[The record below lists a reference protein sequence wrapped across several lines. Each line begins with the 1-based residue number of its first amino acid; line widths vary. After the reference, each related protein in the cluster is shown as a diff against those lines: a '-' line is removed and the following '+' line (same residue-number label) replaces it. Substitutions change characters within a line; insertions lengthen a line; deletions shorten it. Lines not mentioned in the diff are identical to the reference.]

1 MSMFTFV
8 FLSEKLNAILETA
21 VNTLDMSEFDESV
34 FDTAVAS
41 QLSVEAGRLAV
52 ISPQLSPSLPWLSG
66 GQFSI
71 QSTSKRRER
80 LRLEKVVEPLGVDYA
95 CSYASDVEKI
105 KDTIKMTCDTADIEP
120 VSWPGKLISV

>member
-71 QSTSKRRER
+71 QSTQR
-80 LRLEKVVEPLGVDYA
+80 G
-95 CSYASDVEKI
+95 
-105 KDTIKMTCDTADIEP
+105 
-120 VSWPGKLISV
+120 GKG

>member
-21 VNTLDMSEFDESV
+21 VHTLDMSEFDESV
-34 FDTAVAS
+34 SAVAS

-71 QSTSKRRER
+71 QSTQR
-80 LRLEKVVEPLGVDYA
+80 G
-95 CSYASDVEKI
+95 
-105 KDTIKMTCDTADIEP
+105 
-120 VSWPGKLISV
+120 GKG

>member
-1 MSMFTFV
+1 MSKFTFV

-34 FDTAVAS
+34 FDTVVAS

-52 ISPQLSPSLPWLSG
+52 ISSQLSPSLPWLSG

-71 QSTSKRRER
+71 QSNQR
-80 LRLEKVVEPLGVDYA
+80 G
-95 CSYASDVEKI
+95 
-105 KDTIKMTCDTADIEP
+105 
-120 VSWPGKLISV
+120 GKG